1 MSEQDYRKVMLD
13 RLLTKYNNR
22 YAKNIITNK
31 RIIIKPTE
39 VYKEYARNNADISE
53 KQRIN
58 DAVSALS
65 GMGFVTAER
74 LKFSDDI
81 ERIYLSED
89 RLGAIYEYLKDEYG
103 VIPQST
109 ISEQVHE
116 IIKEYIG
123 TGGIVQKYYE
133 NILVQMEDPRC
144 SLIPERIEA
153 NLKMFRFLEKNKE
166 HLYVR
171 EVSMLVYGDSKWF
184 ENNNYEEVCTFIRT
198 ATGMMKEEG
207 ERNDGVLSFFYVIPT
222 EQEIYIKGNWR
233 IEWEQYVLD
242 ISRLQGGIAIASGD
256 IQSIKKISVDS
267 KNIMTVENKTPF
279 QRLKDRNSAMLYLGG
294 FANRHQIAFLKKVI
308 SDNPH
313 IRYIH
318 FGDVDIGGFLIHKH
332 LCRETSKKFELYCM
346 GLEQLCDMRFS
357 HCLRKLTDND
367 MIRLESLM
375 EDASYRKVL
384 EYMKEHNIKLEQEIV
399 SYYLE
404 KDILL

>member
-1 MSEQDYRKVMLD
+1 MRDEIKHSWDVQDKRVTKSATEVLEQGVGICRAKANLLAALLRACGIPTGICYQCLTLGDVPETGFCIHALNAVYIKSLNKWIRLDARGNKEGVDAQFDLGQEKLAFPVRGDLGEEDYRIVYANPSDKLMQVLEENTDALYMYLNCLPDSIFEYKKV
-13 RLLTKYNNR
+13 
-22 YAKNIITNK
+22 
-31 RIIIKPTE
+31 
-39 VYKEYARNNADISE
+39 
-53 KQRIN
+53 
-58 DAVSALS
+58 
-65 GMGFVTAER
+65 
-74 LKFSDDI
+74 
-81 ERIYLSED
+81 
-89 RLGAIYEYLKDEYG
+89 
-103 VIPQST
+103 T
-109 ISEQVHE
+109 I
-116 IIKEYIG
+116 
-123 TGGIVQKYYE
+123 
-133 NILVQMEDPRC
+133 
-144 SLIPERIEA
+144 
-153 NLKMFRFLEKNKE
+153 
-166 HLYVR
+166 